1 MTEQLVEHDGTR
13 DDDGDD
19 SASFDAF
26 AVDDASPEG
35 AARPQTGRSDD
46 ILSRIGRR
54 IVRRPR
60 DWLDAPWP
68 TSRVVRYIT
77 ALVMVGGAT
86 LAVLNVVQPQL
97 IIRNNTPTGGDMGAH
112 VMGPAYLRDH
122 LLPHLQLSGW
132 SNYWYA
138 GFPLYRF
145 YMVVPALF
153 IVLLN
158 IIVPYGIAF
167 KVIAV
172 SGLVTLPF
180 CCWAFGR
187 LARFAYPIPE
197 LMALAAIVFLFDES
211 FSIYGGNVKS
221 TMAGEFSFSIALS
234 FGILGLGLLA
244 RGLENGKY
252 RSWAA
257 IVLALSFLS
266 HGIVLLVMLPAA
278 GLLCLVWMDRTR
290 LKYSV
295 SVIGG
300 AILLSAFWVVPFL
313 TNHAYMTDMKYGF
326 RPNGGG
332 DSFWDMFFPW
342 PTFLDLVVCGFAI
355 IGFVASL
362 VKRNLTGAWLGIV
375 CVGLMAATYLT
386 RDSLP
391 VIGLLWNP
399 RLLPF
404 LYLFRLLLMMIG
416 IVETAQFFH
425 RALRAMNG
433 KPLLDKHTLVVGAAT
448 AALVGTFVLVAEL
461 FLFQVM
467 PGAHYSVKDG
477 KNVYSWGIGGVDLVS
492 LTPTAT
498 DALSDGWSS
507 YNFQGYEGKPAYG
520 EYKALVDTMAGLGK
534 GSDEDGLG
542 CGRALWENN
551 GKNGGYGTTMALM
564 LLPHWTDGCI
574 TSMEGL
580 FFEASGTTP
589 YHFLTAAAMSSQ
601 SSNPVRGLR
610 YTNHDAAIGLPY
622 MQTLGVK
629 YLMVFTDEAKRNAAG
644 QEGLTYEKSSGP
656 WDIYRVDYATRDED
670 LVQPLTVQPVVVNK
684 RSGDPRERNLE
695 LGTSWF
701 QHRDEWAAMPADDGP
716 KEWQR
721 IDVAVDPSRHV
732 DNQVDIVV
740 PQEPIQ
746 VTNLP
751 ANTVTNVD
759 LGEQELSFDVTQ
771 VGVPVLVKMSYFPNW
786 QVDGAKG
793 PYRIAPN
800 LMVVVPTSTHVHLH
814 YERDTIDYLSYL
826 LTFAGIILLIFMR
839 RRGDVVHANTHPL
852 LPAATTEV
860 MAPAP
865 VWATSGS
872 ATTGSDDD
880 VGPPDLDPTLP
891 LADVPIDQFDDPWRP
906 QTDSV

>member
-1 MTEQLVEHDGTR
+1 
-13 DDDGDD
+13 
-19 SASFDAF
+19 
-26 AVDDASPEG
+26 
-35 AARPQTGRSDD
+35 
-46 ILSRIGRR
+46 
-54 IVRRPR
+54 
-60 DWLDAPWP
+60 
-68 TSRVVRYIT
+68 
-77 ALVMVGGAT
+77 
-86 LAVLNVVQPQL
+86 
-97 IIRNNTPTGGDMGAH
+97 
-112 VMGPAYLRDH
+112 
-122 LLPHLQLSGW
+122 
-132 SNYWYA
+132 
-138 GFPLYRF
+138 
-145 YMVVPALF
+145 
-153 IVLLN
+153 
-158 IIVPYGIAF
+158 
-167 KVIAV
+167 
-172 SGLVTLPF
+172 
-180 CCWAFGR
+180 
-187 LARFAYPIPE
+187 
-197 LMALAAIVFLFDES
+197 
-211 FSIYGGNVKS
+211 
-221 TMAGEFSFSIALS
+221 MAGEFSFSIALS

-300 AILLSAFWVVPFL
+300 AILLSAFWVIPFL

-342 PTFLDLVVCGFAI
+342 PTFLDLVVSGFAI
-355 IGFVASL
+355 VGFVASL

-375 CVGLMAATYLT
+375 CIGLMAATYLT

-477 KNVYSWGIGGVDLVS
+477 KNVYSWGIGGVDVIS
-492 LTPTAT
+492 LTPTAS

-534 GSDEDGLG
+534 GSDDDGLG

-610 YTNHDAAIGLPY
+610 YTNHDAAVGLPY

-629 YLMVFTDEAKRNAAG
+629 YLMVFTDEAKRNAAD
-644 QEGLTYEKSSGP
+644 QPGLTYEKSSGP
-656 WDIYRVDYATRDED
+656 WDIYRVDYSTKDED

-716 KEWQR
+716 AAWQR
-721 IDVAVDPSRHV
+721 IDVAVDPDRHV

-746 VTNLP
+746 VTDLP
-751 ANTVTNVD
+751 AVQVTNVD
-759 LGEQELSFDVTQ
+759 LGEQDLSFDVDQ

-786 QVDGAKG
+786 QVDGADG

-800 LMVVVPTSTHVHLH
+800 LMVVVPTSTHVYLH

-839 RRGDVVHANTHPL
+839 RRGDVVHANSHPL
-852 LPAATTEV
+852 LPAAATQV
-860 MAPAP
+860 MAPPP
-865 VWATSGS
+865 VWETSGA

-880 VGPPDLDPTLP
+880 VGPPDLDPTIP
-891 LADVPIDQFDDPWRP
+891 LADVPLDHFDDPWRP